1 MGSLKDKHIM
11 IVDDD
16 KDTVLVLK
24 IHLEYSGSGV
34 DTYTSSL
41 KAVSEFIPGKH
52 DLILLDV
59 KMPNMNGFQLYQRLR
74 EIDNNCQV
82 CFITA
87 FETYYQALREVF
99 PKLDVSCFIKKPVSG
114 KKLLEQIAGEIS

>member
-1 MGSLKDKHIM
+1 M

-16 KDTVLVLK
+16 KDIALVLK
-24 IHLEYSGSGV
+24 MHLENSGCKV
-34 DTYTSSL
+34 DTYTSPL
-41 KAVSEFIPGKH
+41 KALSEFKPREH
-52 DLILLDV
+52 DLILIDV

-87 FETYYQALREVF
+87 FETYYQALREFF
-99 PKLDVSCFIKKPVSG
+99 PKLDVSCFIKKPVSRN
-114 KKLLEQIAGEIS
+114 KLLERIAREIN

>member
-1 MGSLKDKHIM
+1 M

-24 IHLEYSGSGV
+24 MHLENSGCSV
-34 DTYTSSL
+34 DTYTSPL
-41 KAVSEFIPGKH
+41 KALSEFIPGKH

-59 KMPNMNGFQLYQRLR
+59 KMPNMNGFQLYQSLR
-74 EIDNNCQV
+74 KIDNNFRV

-87 FETYYQALREVF
+87 FETYYQALREFF
-99 PKLDVSCFIKKPVSG
+99 PKLDVSCFIKKPVSRN
-114 KKLLEQIAGEIS
+114 KLLERIAGEIN